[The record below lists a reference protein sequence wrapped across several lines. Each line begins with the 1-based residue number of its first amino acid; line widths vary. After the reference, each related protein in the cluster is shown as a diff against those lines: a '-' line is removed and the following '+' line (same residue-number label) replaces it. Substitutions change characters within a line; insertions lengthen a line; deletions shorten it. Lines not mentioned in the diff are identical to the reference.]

1 MRSAIAVLLCAGAA
15 SQEYETA
22 NAALARRAT
31 ADGSMPGHGRYVGM
45 GRGELNPLGPLAEV
59 VALRS
64 RANFANLWFGGVAL
78 LKESRDFSLGKML
91 PAFRIA

>member
-1 MRSAIAVLLCAGAA
+1 MFVAIGTWTICGD
-15 SQEYETA
+15 
-22 NAALARRAT
+22 AT
-31 ADGSMPGHGRYVGM
+31 GRIK
-45 GRGELNPLGPLAEV
+45 PGPLAEA

-78 LKESRDFSLGKML
+78 LRESRDFSLGKML